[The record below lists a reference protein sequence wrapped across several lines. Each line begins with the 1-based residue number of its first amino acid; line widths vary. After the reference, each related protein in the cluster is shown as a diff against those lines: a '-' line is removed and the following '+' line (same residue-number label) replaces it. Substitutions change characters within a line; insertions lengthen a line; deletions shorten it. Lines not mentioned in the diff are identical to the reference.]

1 MKKKAGARDLAR
13 ICCQALENKKA
24 EELRVLDVADRSS
37 ITDYLVIATGT
48 SEPHLRAL
56 RIELEDALKAAHTHV
71 VGREATQESGW
82 VVVDAFDVMVHLFSP
97 EQRDRFRLDDLWKDA
112 AEVPLKKLLAAP
124 RRRPAKGKPKRASKR
139 IA

>member
-1 MKKKAGARDLAR
+1 MKKSKGARDLAR
-13 ICCQALENKKA
+13 LCCSALDEKKA
-24 EELRVLDVADRSS
+24 EELRVLDVSAQSS

-56 RIELEDALKAAHTHV
+56 RFALEEALQAAHIHV

-124 RRRPAKGKPKRASKR
+124 KRPVKGKPKRASKR